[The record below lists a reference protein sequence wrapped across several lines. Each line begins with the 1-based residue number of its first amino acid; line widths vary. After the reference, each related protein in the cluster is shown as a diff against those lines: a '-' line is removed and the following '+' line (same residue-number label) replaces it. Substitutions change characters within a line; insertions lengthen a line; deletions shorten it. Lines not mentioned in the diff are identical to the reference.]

1 LETNTG
7 ARRFIYTLKKEKG
20 VSIMEWTVV
29 TVIIALVGLFM
40 TVGKPIIS
48 LNGSIT
54 HLQDAINELRE
65 DIKVLTGRTDNQEER
80 LQDHETRIS
89 ILEEKQKKE
98 K

>member
-1 LETNTG
+1 
-7 ARRFIYTLKKEKG
+7 
-20 VSIMEWTVV
+20 MEWTVV

-40 TVGKPIIS
+40 TVGKPIIT

-54 HLQDAINELRE
+54 HLQDAIDDLRE
-65 DIKVLTGRTDNQEER
+65 DIKVLTGRTDSQEEK

-98 K
+98 N

>member
-1 LETNTG
+1 
-7 ARRFIYTLKKEKG
+7 
-20 VSIMEWTVV
+20 MEWTVV

-40 TVGKPIIS
+40 TVGKPIIT

-54 HLQDAINELRE
+54 HLQDAIDELRE
-65 DIKVLTGRTDNQEER
+65 DIRVLTGRTDSQEEK

-98 K
+98 NQE

>member
-1 LETNTG
+1 
-7 ARRFIYTLKKEKG
+7 
-20 VSIMEWTVV
+20 MEWTVV

-40 TVGKPIIS
+40 TVGKPIIT

-54 HLQDAINELRE
+54 HLQDAIDELRE
-65 DIKVLTGRTDNQEER
+65 DIKVLTGRTDSQEEK

-98 K
+98 N

>member
-1 LETNTG
+1 
-7 ARRFIYTLKKEKG
+7 
-20 VSIMEWTVV
+20 MEWTVV

-40 TVGKPIIS
+40 TVGKPIIT

-54 HLQDAINELRE
+54 HLQDAIDELRE
-65 DIKVLTGRTDNQEER
+65 DIKVLTKRTDSQEEK

-98 K
+98 N

>member
-1 LETNTG
+1 
-7 ARRFIYTLKKEKG
+7 
-20 VSIMEWTVV
+20 MEWTVV

-40 TVGKPIIS
+40 TVGKPVIT
-48 LNGSIT
+48 LNSSIT

-98 K
+98 N

>member
-1 LETNTG
+1 
-7 ARRFIYTLKKEKG
+7 
-20 VSIMEWTVV
+20 MEWTVV

-40 TVGKPIIS
+40 TVGKPIIT

-65 DIKVLTGRTDNQEER
+65 DIKVLTGRTDSQEEK

-98 K
+98 N

>member
-1 LETNTG
+1 
-7 ARRFIYTLKKEKG
+7 
-20 VSIMEWTVV
+20 MEWTVV

-40 TVGKPIIS
+40 TVGKPIIT

-54 HLQDAINELRE
+54 HLQDAIDELRE
-65 DIKVLTGRTDNQEER
+65 GIRVLTGRTDSQEEK

-98 K
+98 N

>member
-1 LETNTG
+1 
-7 ARRFIYTLKKEKG
+7 
-20 VSIMEWTVV
+20 MEWTVV

-65 DIKVLTGRTDNQEER
+65 DIKVLTGRTDNQEEK

-98 K
+98 N

>member
-1 LETNTG
+1 
-7 ARRFIYTLKKEKG
+7 
-20 VSIMEWTVV
+20 MEWTVV

-40 TVGKPIIS
+40 TTGKPIIT

-54 HLQDAINELRE
+54 HLQDAIDELRE
-65 DIKVLTGRTDNQEER
+65 DIKVLTGRTDNQEEK

-98 K
+98 N

>member
-1 LETNTG
+1 
-7 ARRFIYTLKKEKG
+7 
-20 VSIMEWTVV
+20 MEWTVV

-40 TVGKPIIS
+40 TVGKPIIT

-54 HLQDAINELRE
+54 HLQDAILELRE

-98 K
+98 N

>member
-1 LETNTG
+1 
-7 ARRFIYTLKKEKG
+7 
-20 VSIMEWTVV
+20 MEWTVV

-98 K
+98 N